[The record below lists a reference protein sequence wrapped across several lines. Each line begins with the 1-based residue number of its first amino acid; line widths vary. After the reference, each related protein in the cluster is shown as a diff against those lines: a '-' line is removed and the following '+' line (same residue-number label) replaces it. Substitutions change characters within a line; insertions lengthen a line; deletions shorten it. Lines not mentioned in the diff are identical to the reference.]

1 MPLPAVLRRYLPQTV
16 LSMFGYPRLTL
27 KSIVAYGDSNFTTY
41 NLLPRPD
48 EALKHFAPVEGIKYY
63 RRVRRQL
70 GSVSGIVKL
79 RLDAVM
85 ALPHTWVPGD
95 VNDPESVDWC
105 EGVKQ
110 VWKNVQGLMIAM
122 RKMMFCVPDGLS
134 IAEVIYGTME
144 VAFTVKANRENPN
157 PANVG
162 RVQKTE
168 TWVVPIK
175 IIDLPLEKFA
185 FDRDLNLRFRAND
198 GEKLGELVDPMQVLI
213 GRFGSNQPYGEGE
226 MIDITTDAWKLDWLD
241 REGLKA
247 LEKSGYPLAQVTVP
261 EHWDEDRIKSTL
273 AFAEYT
279 YKNFMIVRM
288 GDRFEITFPDES
300 VRPTFIGAEQVTR
313 IKQIQDDIS
322 IGYLGVSFSNS
333 TTGAKARDQVRNE
346 MRFEKTSSDS
356 AVFDDIANQFE
367 EKVRLLNRPSMP
379 AYKRAWMQTDY
390 KPTVDVA
397 QRSNLFV
404 QAAGIGY
411 PVSIQ
416 QMSEEMQLRPA
427 MWDED
432 RLTSPEADVE
442 NETDE
447 TTPGMNRMSDPAQ
460 NDGPFSSVRPKAV
473 S

>member
-1 MPLPAVLRRYLPQTV
+1 MPLPSILRRVVPATVLR
-16 LSMFGYPRLTL
+16 MFGKPQMAM
-27 KSIVAYGDSNFTTY
+27 KIIAYSDATFTY

-48 EALKHFAPVEGIKYY
+48 EALKQYAPAEGIKYY

-85 ALPHTWVPGD
+85 ALPHPWNPGD
-95 VNDPESVDWC
+95 VNDPESTDWC

-110 VWKNVQGLMIAM
+110 VWNAIRGRDIAM

-134 IAEVIYGTME
+134 VAEIIYDTMD
-144 VAFTVKANRENPN
+144 VAFTEKASRDNPS
-157 PANVG
+157 PKRVG
-162 RVQKTE
+162 QVVRTE
-168 TWVVPIK
+168 LWVVPK
-175 IIDLPLEKFA
+175 MFIDLPIEKFA
-185 FDRDLNLRFRAND
+185 FDRDLNLRFKKTEGDR
-198 GEKLGELVDPMQVLI
+198 LGELVDPMQVLI
-213 GRFGSNQPYGEGE
+213 GRYGSNQPYGEGE
-226 MIDITTDAWKLDWLD
+226 MQDITTDAWKLDWLD

-333 TTGAKARDQVRNE
+333 STGAKARDQVRNE

-356 AVFDDIANQFE
+356 AVYDDIANQFE
-367 EKVRLLNRPSMP
+367 EKLWQLNRPSMP
-379 AYKRAWMQTDY
+379 AYKRARMQTDY
-390 KPTVDVA
+390 QPTQDVNA
-397 QRSNLFV
+397 RANLYV
-404 QAAGIGY
+404 QAAGVGY
-411 PVSIQ
+411 PISLQ
-416 QMSEEMQLRPA
+416 QMSEDFGLRPA
-427 MWDED
+427 QYEED
-432 RLTSPEADVE
+432 KLAKPEAPAGDKTPAMQRDVSNPAE
-442 NETDE
+442 NDQRFSA
-447 TTPGMNRMSDPAQ
+447 TPPN
-460 NDGPFSSVRPKAV
+460 
-473 S
+473 